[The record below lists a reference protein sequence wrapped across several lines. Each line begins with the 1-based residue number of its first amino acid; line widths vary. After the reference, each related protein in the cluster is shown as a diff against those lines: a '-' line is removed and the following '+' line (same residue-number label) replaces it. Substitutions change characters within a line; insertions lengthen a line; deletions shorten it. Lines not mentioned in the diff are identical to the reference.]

1 MSQPNPPAG
10 GPGPQGPQG
19 PHGPNQGP
27 WGGPQG
33 PGPQGPPP
41 QGPPPQGPGPQG
53 PGPQGPPGAY
63 GPGPQQGA
71 NPQWRPDGTFG
82 QPSQPLTGG
91 AGGGWRG
98 PQQPPEQM
106 NPQQPPKQP
115 KQPTDPKRKKI
126 LIGAGAAVLALILII
141 GGVVLWN
148 DYQTKQEQ
156 ARAAEAARVA
166 EENRR
171 NEEKKQSEAAT
182 GAVQTFL
189 QALADS
195 DAEKALGYAKEK
207 PTENA
212 QLLTRDVLI
221 EANKRAALKVGK
233 LEPARVTENSQGEWD
248 TGKVPATVTVGDK
261 EQTVE
266 FAVSRVGADWKL
278 DKPTAKIDLGLDGPE
293 RLVNGAKVPPG
304 SYEMFPG
311 SYSVTSTNPLI
322 SFTSTEFA
330 FTDPVNPGVSWEADA
345 VLSEE
350 GTKQAS
356 AATRAA
362 IDACMSK
369 RELNPPDCPFIGGR
383 VESNVQLDNSTIRW
397 NLKNDPMAGVNWRFS
412 DSTMTATTSVPVA
425 SELQASATV
434 SGRRGNIIPET
445 RTRTAYVTVKLA
457 DGKPAVVFS

>member
-1 MSQPNPPAG
+1 
-10 GPGPQGPQG
+10 
-19 PHGPNQGP
+19 
-27 WGGPQG
+27 
-33 PGPQGPPP
+33 
-41 QGPPPQGPGPQG
+41 
-53 PGPQGPPGAY
+53 
-63 GPGPQQGA
+63 
-71 NPQWRPDGTFG
+71 
-82 QPSQPLTGG
+82 
-91 AGGGWRG
+91 
-98 PQQPPEQM
+98 M

-115 KQPTDPKRKKI
+115 KQPADPKRKKI

-330 FTDPVNPGVSWEADA
+330 FTDPANPGVSWEADA

-362 IDACMSK
+362 IDACLQK
-369 RELNPPDCPFIGGR
+369 REMTPPDCPFVSWR
-383 VESNVQLDNSTIRW
+383 VAADTRVNNDSIRYT
-397 NLKNDPMAGVNWRFS
+397 LKNDPTANLNWRFS
-412 DSTMTATTSVPVA
+412 GSTMSATTTASVQY
-425 SELQASATV
+425 ELRADATKNGAPGYIQPTTQTRSAYT
-434 SGRRGNIIPET
+434 
-445 RTRTAYVTVKLA
+445 TVKLA
-457 DGKPAVVFS
+457 SGRPEVSFS